1 MNLKNDDL
9 LKQLFEI
16 TTKNK
21 ELELELEHKV
31 QVSLRDT
38 KR

>member
-1 MNLKNDDL
+1 M
-9 LKQLFEI
+9 

-31 QVSLRDT
+31 QLSLRDT
-38 KR
+38 KRESKRKLRI